1 MRKILFI
8 SMCMPFEKAF
18 HAGGKTF
25 NYYINKF
32 ANDSANEVTLIAKV
46 LPEEEEY
53 IKEVNLNID
62 AYYVCTPKNKVKKYL
77 SYVKSINSKYTSIF
91 LALKK

>member
-46 LPEEEEY
+46 FTRRGR
-53 IKEVNLNID
+53 ICKRG
-62 AYYVCTPKNKVKKYL
+62 KFKYRCIL
-77 SYVKSINSKYTSIF
+77 CMYAEK
-91 LALKK
+91 

>member
-32 ANDSANEVTLIAKV
+32 ANDSARACLK
-46 LPEEEEY
+46 
-53 IKEVNLNID
+53 NI
-62 AYYVCTPKNKVKKYL
+62 
-77 SYVKSINSKYTSIF
+77 
-91 LALKK
+91 